1 MSGDQTLLAEGRR
14 ISLELT
20 KQGLCEYCKQP
31 TEHGPWTDAQL
42 AEVIADLGCELSD
55 FADHCD
61 DCFVVHVGG
70 GDVEHSQSLLKRPL
84 LLAHPEHLAQVQRL
98 KFMAA
103 AKALQDFRAKH
114 GPGYRQ
120 SPSSLPLWEEFFKH
134 APPDVM
140 KKFEDKAMELNLI
153 PDTKFVNDAGD
164 PVFSAEQIAEKL
176 GMPVAEVEKQMRER
190 FADKIETGNVHSIQ

>member
-1 MSGDQTLLAEGRR
+1 MA
-14 ISLELT
+14 
-20 KQGLCEYCKQP
+20 KQGLCEFCKQP

-42 AEVIADLGCELSD
+42 AEVIADIGCELSD

-84 LLAHPEHLAQVQRL
+84 LLANPVHLAQVQHM

-103 AKALQDFRAKH
+103 AKAMQEFRTKH
-114 GPGYRQ
+114 GPAYRRMPE
-120 SPSSLPLWEEFFKH
+120 SIPLWEEFFKH
-134 APPDVM
+134 APPEVM
-140 KKFEDKAMELNLI
+140 KTFEDKAQEMGLVPEI
-153 PDTKFVNDAGD
+153 KFVNDAGE

-176 GMPVAEVEKQMRER
+176 GMPVAEVEKEMRVQ
-190 FADKIETGNVHSIQ
+190 FAGKLETGNVHPPH